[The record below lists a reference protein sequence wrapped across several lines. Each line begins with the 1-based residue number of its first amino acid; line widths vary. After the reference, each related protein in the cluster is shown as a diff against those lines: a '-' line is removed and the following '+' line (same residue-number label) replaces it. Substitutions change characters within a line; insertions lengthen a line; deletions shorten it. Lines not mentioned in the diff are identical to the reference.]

1 MSHHEHPNAAL
12 VRQYIETFTSN
23 DPEAAGDFLAD
34 DVEWHEIGRSEAIH
48 GKAALRDR
56 MMGSGKPD
64 WEITGGE
71 THDIIGGDD
80 HAVALLSAHA
90 VWGDK
95 TIDYKVAEVFHIK
108 DGKITG
114 RWAMSDD
121 TEAINAFF
129 GGT

>member
-1 MSHHEHPNAAL
+1 
-12 VRQYIETFTSN
+12 
-23 DPEAAGDFLAD
+23 
-34 DVEWHEIGRSEAIH
+34 
-48 GKAALRDR
+48 

-71 THDIIGGDD
+71 THDIIAGDD
-80 HAVALLSAHA
+80 HAVALLTAHA

-121 TEAINAFF
+121 TEAINKFF